1 MGTNIIPFGKY
12 FIDSGK
18 FYIDK
23 SAFDEVLIPEN
34 FALTDTDTGQL
45 IDEFKKSSLSI
56 PYKNHKIYISN
67 VVKYLGSNNRKLLI
81 EKVLIYFPA
90 KISDTYFFGISKV
103 DFIGVLE
110 YLKEIGYLKF
120 SDTDKVF
127 NSVHVK
133 DLDIKMDMKLNTHD
147 KIDIKEYN
155 KNLKDR
161 HIGGAENCPTFDSP
175 KQGFGIQSWKRDRSS
190 VTKPFFKFYDK
201 SLEIRKDLSFFQ
213 SLPVEVLE
221 EINLNFIY
229 RFEFTM
235 KDNTFFKKYGLSNR
249 LADIFEVTQEHWK
262 EIGKS
267 FLNYAFNPPSVKVKD
282 TSKLK
287 YKDRVWSNT
296 IWVMYQNN
304 KMTKAQIMTIW
315 ISSANNR
322 LEKSRGKK
330 EFERLWSIATTP
342 SKYTSEIL
350 NTIERVKK
358 WDRYFG
364 LI

>member
-1 MGTNIIPFGKY
+1 MGTNIIPFEKY
-12 FIDSGK
+12 YIDSGK
-18 FYIDK
+18 FYIDR
-23 SAFDEVLIPEN
+23 SVFDEVLIPEN

-67 VVKYLGSNNRKLLI
+67 VIKQLGNRDRKLLV

-90 KISDTYFFGISKV
+90 KISDNYFYGISKN
-103 DFIGVLE
+103 DIIGVLE

-120 SDTDKVF
+120 TKVDKIF
-127 NSVHVK
+127 NAIHVK
-133 DLDIKMDMKLNTHD
+133 DLDIKKDSKL
-147 KIDIKEYN
+147 KISDRLDIKEYN
-155 KNLKDR
+155 KILKDR
-161 HIGGAENCPTFDSP
+161 FVGTSEHWHSFDSQ
-175 KQGFGIQSWKRDRSS
+175 KQGFGIQCWNRNRSS
-190 VTKPFFKFYDK
+190 LTKPFFKFYDK
-201 SLEIRKDLSFFQ
+201 SVEIKKDLSFFQ
-213 SLPVEVLE
+213 SLPVEVSDE
-221 EINLNFIY
+221 VNSNFIY

-249 LADIFEVTQEHWK
+249 LAEIFEVTQDRWK
-262 EIGKS
+262 EIGRS
-267 FLNYAFNPPSVKVKD
+267 FLNYAFNPPPTKVKD

-296 IWVMYQNN
+296 IWVMYQNYN
-304 KMTKAQIMTIW
+304 MTKGQILTIW
-315 ISSANNR
+315 ISSAKNKV
-322 LEKSRGKK
+322 EKSRGKK

-342 SKYTSEIL
+342 SKYTSEIMDTL
-350 NTIERVKK
+350 ERVKK